1 MHLYRATGHAPYLAA
16 GRRLLEFCARCAADV
31 FRFPPSGKLGMG
43 SALLYAASGD
53 QAARRAAQAVGGYLA
68 ETQRPSGY
76 WELPDVPIYRQ
87 VAGSTAGGP
96 SRYHRRVQ
104 HLPVRDRCS
113 DLAGRRHLERPCWRC
128 HDRLMSA
135 FRISDDQVAQFQNDG
150 YLRVPA
156 MLDEEETGLL
166 VETAR
171 ADNGLRDHAFG
182 VDDREGNLA
191 RLALWYHPGEDIYG
205 MVSRSERIVDAMEK
219 LLADEVYHYH
229 SKMILKEARVGGA
242 WEWHQDYGY
251 WYQLGCLF
259 PHMASV
265 YIALDPATRENGC
278 LQLLTGSHKLGRIE
292 HGQFGGQQCADPE
305 HTDAAAEC
313 LETYYGELE
322 PGDAL
327 FFHAN
332 TLHRSAA
339 NHTDTPRWGLICC
352 YNTKRNDPFKDTHLP
367 RYTQLQRVG
376 DDAIKRVGATGSAAE
391 QRFMEPEAA
400 TIPTDEG

>member
-1 MHLYRATGHAPYLAA
+1 
-16 GRRLLEFCARCAADV
+16 
-31 FRFPPSGKLGMG
+31 
-43 SALLYAASGD
+43 
-53 QAARRAAQAVGGYLA
+53 
-68 ETQRPSGY
+68 
-76 WELPDVPIYRQ
+76 
-87 VAGSTAGGP
+87 
-96 SRYHRRVQ
+96 
-104 HLPVRDRCS
+104 
-113 DLAGRRHLERPCWRC
+113 
-128 HDRLMSA
+128 MSA